1 MFNLKFEF
9 YEAVKDVTFKE
20 CENFDQSGD
29 ETSAWRKRRCQLH
42 SDHTMRNH
50 TRSCSSSIGDCD
62 TISETIEGH
71 TIVVGIRCENFS
83 YYCSGAQK

>member
-1 MFNLKFEF
+1 MKQLKTLHLKNARTLTNQEMKQ
-9 YEAVKDVTFKE
+9 VLGG
-20 CENFDQSGD
+20 SGD
-29 ETSAWRKRRCQLH
+29 VSCTVTIQCA
-42 SDHTMRNH
+42 NH

-83 YYCSGAQK
+83 YYCLLQQYS